1 MVTRPPAVIVLIY
14 QSYRDPLFQNL
25 MLEYL
30 RTIVKSQGVQFHLIT
45 FEQSHYA
52 LTNHEIRREKALL
65 KKEGIIWF
73 PQSYRGGKFILIKKV
88 IEITNV
94 VMLVGRLKYQ
104 YGVQLIFS
112 FANIAASMGIFCSRL
127 FSIPML
133 VYCYEPHSD
142 YLVELG
148 IWKKSSLKYRISKF
162 IEMYAGKNA
171 DYVLAST
178 KYVIDLLYS
187 IEAKGKVIRAPVSV
201 NENSF
206 VFKPEGREQIR
217 SKYNVRDRRVLLYL
231 GKFGYLY
238 YNEEIS
244 QLCRTLFEHIKSMF
258 FLIVTSNDKS
268 RIQKMFRD
276 VGLPID
282 SYAITGNLSY
292 DEVKDYISAADIGL
306 SGVPPTPAQKYRS
319 PTKVAE
325 YLLCG
330 LPYIT
335 CKGVSEDDVYAMENN
350 VGVVLKSFNKED
362 VMENI
367 VNINILLS
375 EEKESL
381 RNRCRKVGIEYRGMT
396 NVDKLLEKVFNEVI
410 HSSKVS

>member
-1 MVTRPPAVIVLIY
+1 
-14 QSYRDPLFQNL
+14 
-25 MLEYL
+25 
-30 RTIVKSQGVQFHLIT
+30 
-45 FEQSHYA
+45 
-52 LTNHEIRREKALL
+52 LTNHELRREKALL
-65 KKEGIIWF
+65 KKEGITWF
-73 PQSYRGGKFILIKKV
+73 PQSYRGGKFIVIKKV
-88 IEITNV
+88 IEIINV
-94 VMLVGRLKYQ
+94 VMLVGKLKYR
-104 YGVQLIFS
+104 YGVKLIFS
-112 FANIAASMGIFCSRL
+112 FANIAASIGIFCSRL

-148 IWKKSSLKYRISKF
+148 IWKRSSLKYRVSKF
-162 IEMYAGKNA
+162 IEMYAGENA

-178 KYVIDLLYS
+178 KYVVDLLYS

-206 VFKPEGREQIR
+206 SFKPEGREKVR
-217 SKYNVRDRRVLLYL
+217 SKYNVRDKRVLLYL

-238 YNEEIS
+238 YNEEIP
-244 QLCRTLFEHIKSMF
+244 QLCRTLCDHIENMF
-258 FLIVTSNDKS
+258 FLIVTSNEKS
-268 RIQKMFRD
+268 RIQEMFRD
-276 VGLPID
+276 VGLPSD

-335 CKGVSEDDVYAMENN
+335 CKGISEDDVYAMKNN
-350 VGVVLKSFNKED
+350 VGVVLKSFNRED
-362 VMENI
+362 IMENI
-367 VNINILLS
+367 VNINVLLS
-375 EEKESL
+375 EEKKSL

-396 NVDKLLEKVFNEVI
+396 NVDKLLAKVFNEVL
-410 HSSKVS
+410 HPSKVS

>member
-1 MVTRPPAVIVLIY
+1 
-14 QSYRDPLFQNL
+14 
-25 MLEYL
+25 
-30 RTIVKSQGVQFHLIT
+30 
-45 FEQSHYA
+45 
-52 LTNHEIRREKALL
+52 
-65 KKEGIIWF
+65 
-73 PQSYRGGKFILIKKV
+73 
-88 IEITNV
+88 
-94 VMLVGRLKYQ
+94 
-104 YGVQLIFS
+104 
-112 FANIAASMGIFCSRL
+112 
-127 FSIPML
+127 
-133 VYCYEPHSD
+133 
-142 YLVELG
+142 
-148 IWKKSSLKYRISKF
+148 
-162 IEMYAGKNA
+162 MYAGKNA